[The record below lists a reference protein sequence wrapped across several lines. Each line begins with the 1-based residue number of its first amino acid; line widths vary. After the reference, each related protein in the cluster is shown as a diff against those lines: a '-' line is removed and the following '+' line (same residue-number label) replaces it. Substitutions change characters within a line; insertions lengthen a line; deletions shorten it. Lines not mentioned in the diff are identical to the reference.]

1 MLTAFDPGEYVPP
14 LKIYLL
20 ALYCITCFSLQ
31 ITLADVVMIR
41 RVELLYII
49 LTIISG
55 YIWFT
60 YILVIIANTKALYND
75 NLTKY
80 KDNLNDLCKFMKEQ
94 HVPKHVKGYKA
105 FFPPFYKHK

>member
-1 MLTAFDPGEYVPP
+1 MTAFDPGEYVPP

-55 YIWFT
+55 YIWFSEPGMGIDSCT
-60 YILVIIANTKALYND
+60 ICVSAKMRLWPAMPPTASGI
-75 NLTKY
+75 
-80 KDNLNDLCKFMKEQ
+80 
-94 HVPKHVKGYKA
+94 HVPVITGLSSSGS
-105 FFPPFYKHK
+105 